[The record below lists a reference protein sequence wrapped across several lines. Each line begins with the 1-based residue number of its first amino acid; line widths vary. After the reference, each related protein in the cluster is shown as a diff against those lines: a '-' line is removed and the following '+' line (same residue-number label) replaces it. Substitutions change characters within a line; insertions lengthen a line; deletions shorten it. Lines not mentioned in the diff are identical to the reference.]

1 MDLEEFKQRTKA
13 VETAFGEFTYLEIGD
28 GPPAVF
34 VHGVFVSAYFWRH
47 VIAEVCDERR
57 CIAYNL
63 PGHGGSHVGP
73 DQSLS
78 LAAQGEMLEAFCEA
92 LDLDEIDLVANDT
105 GGAIAQIFATRRPD
119 LLRTLTLTNC
129 EVHDLVPS
137 PDPLPNLARGMA
149 ERGELAPMLAEQG
162 MELDFARGELGLGVG
177 FEHPE
182 HLTAEDIR
190 GYLEPHFSTVEN
202 ARAIERT
209 LLALDPQDL
218 LAIEPELKKLDVPTL
233 IVWGTGDRFFD
244 VKWAHWLR
252 DTIPGARTVVEIEG
266 GKLFWPGE
274 RAEELVPPLRELW
287 SRTATERRAKAQA
300 PYAEKART

>member
-1 MDLEEFKQRTKA
+1 MNLEEFKQRTKT

-47 VIAEVCDERR
+47 VMAEVCDGRR

-63 PGHGGSHVGP
+63 PGHGGSHVPP
-73 DQSLS
+73 DQDLS
-78 LAAQGEMLEAFCEA
+78 LAAQGEMLEGFCEA
-92 LDLDEIDLVANDT
+92 LGLEDIDLVANDT
-105 GGAIAQIFATRRPD
+105 GGAIAQIFAARRPD

-137 PDPLPNLARGMA
+137 PDPLPKLALEMA

-162 MELDFARGELGLGVG
+162 MELEFARGELGLGVG

-182 HLTAEDIR
+182 HLTSEDVR

-202 ARAIERT
+202 AREIERT
-209 LLALDPQDL
+209 LLALDPDDL
-218 LAIEPELKKLDVPTL
+218 LAVEPDLKKLQVPTL
-233 IVWGTGDRFFD
+233 IAWGTGDRFFD
-244 VKWAHWLR
+244 VKWAHWLG
-252 DTIPGARTVVEIEG
+252 DTIPGTRNVVEVEG
-266 GKLFWPGE
+266 AGLFWPAE
-274 RAEELVPPLRELW
+274 RPQELVPHLREHW
-287 SRTATERRAKAQA
+287 STTSERRTRAQT
-300 PYAEKART
+300 PSAEKART